1 MKLKLLNFLTVCLV
15 TLAVLSPGLFVFS
28 VVWEQHMSLVQ
39 TQYFACEVTRGSAGE
54 YPSALNQ
61 TDTLAQ
67 DKASKEKVYPAEKFL
82 NFLKQNKIF
91 RIWRSLLLL
100 LPILIG
106 ILIVSYD
113 KYLVYRASVLK
124 QQVEMLERLWHHS
137 IEQ

>member
-39 TQYFACEVTRGSAGE
+39 TQYFACEVTRSSVDE

-67 DKASKEKVYPAEKFL
+67 DKASKEKIYPAEKIL
-82 NFLKQNKIF
+82 KFLKQNKIF
-91 RIWRSLLLL
+91 RRLGSLLLL
-100 LPILIG
+100 LPIIIG
-106 ILIVSYD
+106 ISIVSYD

-124 QQVEMLERLWHHS
+124 QQVQMLERLWHHS